1 MKLHKYFSWL
11 LDYLSHFYRNKQP
24 FVAKKT
30 WQFWKMDWI
39 KITRKVRLQG
49 KLKMN
54 KQIGIMLLCSFIM
67 EFQY

>member
-1 MKLHKYFSWL
+1 MKLHKYFPWF

-30 WQFWKMDWI
+30 WQFWKMDQI
-39 KITRKVRLQG
+39 KITRKVRLQT
-49 KLKMN
+49 N